1 MNEPLYLDNNAT
13 TRVCD
18 EALEEIVRVSRDCYG
33 NASSIH
39 SMGKAAH
46 EILEN
51 SREKIAAL
59 LKVRPGEIIFTSG
72 GSEGNN
78 FAIKGLADLQNLA
91 QKDHI
96 VTTLVEHSSVYQ
108 VCRHLE
114 TRGFK
119 VTYLKPDPR
128 GRISLKD
135 LRTAITDR
143 TFLVSILYANNEI
156 GTVQDIPSI
165 GKLCADRG
173 VVLHTDGVQ
182 AFGKV
187 PVELYKDRIGLF
199 STAGH
204 KIRGPKGVGFLFKQR
219 DISLTPLI
227 HGGGQ
232 EFDLRSGTE
241 NVPLIAGLAKA
252 CEIRFANLEKESACL
267 KELTL
272 HFHGSLKKLIPL
284 MEVNGDLEHR
294 IPNTINL
301 RFPGVSGPKVIAYLS
316 DEGIYAS
323 PSSACSAN
331 STKPSRILTSL
342 GLMADEAFSSVR
354 FSFNA
359 EITRDQ
365 VDRAVKVVKAI
376 VDKLL

>member
-1 MNEPLYLDNNAT
+1 MIEPIYLDNNAT
-13 TRVCD
+13 TRICD
-18 EALEEIVRVSRDCYG
+18 EALDEVVRVSRNCYG

-39 SMGKAAH
+39 AMGKEAH
-46 EILEN
+46 DILEN
-51 SREKIAAL
+51 SREKIASL

-78 FAIKGLADLQNLA
+78 FAIKGLADLQNLSL
-91 QKDHI
+91 KNHI
-96 VTTLVEHSSVYQ
+96 VTTLDEHSSVHQ

-119 VTYLKPDPR
+119 VTYLKPDPQ

-135 LRTAITDR
+135 LGTAITDR
-143 TFLVSILYANNEI
+143 TFLVSVLYANNEI

-165 GKLCADRG
+165 GKLCADRS

-182 AFGKV
+182 ALGKV
-187 PVELYKDRIGLF
+187 PVELYRDKIGLF

-204 KIRGPKGVGFLFKQR
+204 KIRGPKGAGFLFKQR
-219 DISLTPLI
+219 EISLTPLI

-241 NVPLIAGLAKA
+241 NIPLIAGLAKA
-252 CEIRFANLEKESACL
+252 CEIKFAQLEKESEYL
-267 KELTL
+267 KDLTL
-272 HFHGSLKKLIPL
+272 YFHDSLKKLLPL
-284 MEVNGDLEHR
+284 MEVNGDIANR
-294 IPNTINL
+294 IPNTVNL

-359 EITRDQ
+359 EITRAQ
-365 VDRAVKVVKAI
+365 VDRAVAAI
-376 VDKLL
+376 KNIIDKLL